1 MNETMLSAI
10 RFALDIALKAT
21 LLFSFTAAVIGL
33 LRRSGAAARHL
44 AGTAGL
50 IAALALPLL
59 TLALPRWEVRVLP
72 DLFKSSR
79 VTPVS
84 SLAPDIE
91 RSDPASEA
99 RWETVGSA
107 KETGSPVTPVNPPG
121 RSVPWPLIAFA
132 AWAAGSLLVGA
143 RLAYGVLR
151 VHRIRLEAAPIRDS
165 EWTEET
171 RRLSR
176 ELELD
181 RSVELLE
188 SARVPVAM
196 TSGLLRPLLLLCRQA
211 RHWEVERR
219 RVVLLHELA
228 HVRRGDW
235 LWLLLAEAA
244 FAFYWWH
251 PLAWALER
259 QVRRDCERACDDLV
273 LAAGTKPSVYAGH
286 LLGIFRSLSAAAH
299 PVAPAVASERT
310 SHFEG
315 RLRAILDPGQA
326 RRDLPR
332 GRALVSATGLF
343 AAAAVIAVV
352 QPWTPVCAHAAIQSF
367 STDGEET
374 LASPAATAR
383 ATSPACK
390 FKKAKPKPAGLAHP
404 VSTSATSSVTIFA
417 TPSVTTS
424 TTAFATTCAS
434 ETTSA
439 TPSASEETV
448 APAEPLPESG
458 RTVPAILKAIG
469 AVKDA
474 ASGFVRASNQGHG
487 KGARDGSDWYS
498 RGMNFHRR
506 ERYDEAIEAFRK
518 AIEAGYR
525 EDAASYNIACGY
537 ALKGDRDKAFEWLR
551 RAEEAGFEVASYL
564 GHDDDLDGL
573 KSDPRWKALKA
584 SVEQHPSARQEREAA
599 AAVKRYE
606 RIAAGP
612 GSGEAYYDV
621 GKELLDAGRFDLSAR
636 AFENA
641 AHQGYRVGTSL
652 YNEACA
658 LSRAGQT
665 RAALDTLQK
674 SLDAGFDQPDIFARD
689 DDLDNVR
696 DDPRFAAIQREAHD
710 LALPGYNSWFLGSSR
725 NRSKWREAAR
735 KFEEYT
741 RAHPQKGRAWYN
753 FGFASLAGDRPGAA
767 TEAFHKALE
776 LNYRKPT
783 TMYNLACSYARLD
796 QKDAAFDWL
805 FKALDAGFD
814 ASGTLRGDEDL
825 DNLRG
830 DPRFRKALT
839 IAKARDQAED
849 D

>member
-1 MNETMLSAI
+1 MNETAFSAI

-21 LLFSFTAAVIGL
+21 LLFSFTALVIGL

-50 IAALALPLL
+50 IGALALPLL
-59 TLALPRWEVRVLP
+59 TLALPRWEVGILP
-72 DLFKSSR
+72 TLLPLKAISASAAA
-79 VTPVS
+79 VKTS
-84 SLAPDIE
+84 E
-91 RSDPASEA
+91 RFSPASE
-99 RWETVGSA
+99 RLWEES
-107 KETGSPVTPVNPPG
+107 KDSPAEADAPVAPPPSR
-121 RSVPWPLIAFA
+121 RSVPWTLLAVA
-132 AWAAGSLLVGA
+132 AWTAGALLVEA
-143 RLAYGVLR
+143 RLAFGMLR
-151 VHRIRLEAAPIRDS
+151 VHRIRREAAPIRDA

-176 ELELD
+176 EIELH
-181 RSVELLE
+181 RPVELLE

-211 RHWEVERR
+211 RLWEVERR

-244 FAFYWWH
+244 LAFYWWH
-251 PLAWALER
+251 PLAWVLGR

-299 PVAPAVASERT
+299 PVAPAVASARP

-315 RLRAILDPGQA
+315 RLRAILAPGQP
-326 RRDLPR
+326 RREMPR
-332 GRALVSATGLF
+332 GRALACAAGL
-343 AAAAVIAVV
+343 AVAAAVIAVV
-352 QPWTPVCAHAAIQSF
+352 QPRTPACANAAILNP
-367 STDGEET
+367 STDDVAE
-374 LASPAATAR
+374 LANPAVAR
-383 ATSPACK
+383 QASSPACEK
-390 FKKAKPKPAGLAHP
+390 SKKAIPKSAGLARVIASASP
-404 VSTSATSSVTIFA
+404 SASTPPSASVP
-417 TPSVTTS
+417 PS
-424 TTAFATTCAS
+424 
-434 ETTSA
+434 
-439 TPSASEETV
+439 PSASEEV
-448 APAEPLPESG
+448 SAPEEPLPESG
-458 RTVPAILKAIG
+458 RTLPAILKAIG

-474 ASGFVRASNQGHG
+474 ASGFVRASNEGRRIG
-487 KGARDGSDWYS
+487 KRDGGDWYS
-498 RGMNFHRR
+498 RGMDLHHR
-506 ERYDEAIEAFRK
+506 ERYDEAIEAFQK

-551 RAEEAGFEVASYL
+551 RAEEAGFDLASYV

-573 KSDPRWKALKA
+573 RGDPRWKALKN
-584 SVEQHPSARQEREAA
+584 SVQQHPSARQEHEAA

-606 RIAAGP
+606 RITAGSK
-612 GSGEAYYDV
+612 SGEAYYEV
-621 GKELLDAGRFDLSAR
+621 GKQLLNAGRFDLSAR
-636 AFENA
+636 AFQNA
-641 AHQGYRVGTSL
+641 ADQGYRVGTSL

-665 RAALDTLQK
+665 RAALDLLEK
-674 SLDAGFDQPDIFARD
+674 SLDAGFDQPDIFSKD
-689 DDLDNVR
+689 DDLDSVR
-696 DDPRFAAIQREAHD
+696 DDPRFAAIQREARD
-710 LALPGYNSWFLGSSR
+710 LALPGYERWSLGSFR

-735 KFEEYT
+735 RFEEYA
-741 RAHPQKGRAWYN
+741 RAHPQKGRAWFN
-753 FGFASLAGDRPGAA
+753 LGFASLAGERPEAA
-767 TEAFHKALE
+767 AEAFQKTLE

-783 TMYNLACSYARLD
+783 TMYNLACTYARLD

-814 ASGTLRGDEDL
+814 STGMLRSDEDL

-839 IAKARDQAED
+839 IAKVREKDDED
-849 D
+849 

>member
-1 MNETMLSAI
+1 MNETTVSAI

-21 LLFSFTAAVIGL
+21 LLFSFTALVIGL

-50 IAALALPLL
+50 IGALALPIL
-59 TLALPRWEVRVLP
+59 TLALPRWEIRVLP
-72 DLFKSSR
+72 DLFSSSR
-79 VTPVS
+79 AIPVS
-84 SLAPDIE
+84 SLEADVSE
-91 RSDPASEA
+91 RSDPAPVE
-99 RWETVGSA
+99 RWEGAKASA
-107 KETGSPVTPVNPPG
+107 GETDSPVTPPG
-121 RSVPWPLIAFA
+121 PRGQSVPWPLA
-132 AWAAGSLLVGA
+132 ALAGWSAGALLVGA
-143 RLAYGVLR
+143 RLAFGMLR
-151 VHRIRLEAAPIRDS
+151 VRRIRREAVPIRDV

-176 ELELD
+176 ELEID
-181 RSVELLE
+181 RPIELLE

-211 RHWEVERR
+211 RLWEVERR

-244 FAFYWWH
+244 LAFYWWH
-251 PLAWALER
+251 PLAWVLER

-326 RRDLPR
+326 RRELPR

-343 AAAAVIAVV
+343 AAATVIAVV
-352 QPWTPVCAHAAIQSF
+352 QPWTPVCASAAIQAP
-367 STDGEET
+367 STDT
-374 LASPAATAR
+374 VVTVARPAVKGKTS
-383 ATSPACK
+383 SPACEEWK
-390 FKKAKPKPAGLAHP
+390 RAKPKPPGLANAAA
-404 VSTSATSSVTIFA
+404 SAS
-417 TPSVTTS
+417 
-424 TTAFATTCAS
+424 AS
-434 ETTSA
+434 
-439 TPSASEETV
+439 PSASEEAV
-448 APAEPLPESG
+448 EPAEPLPESG
-458 RTVPAILKAIG
+458 RTLPAILKAIG
-469 AVKDA
+469 AVKEA
-474 ASGFVRASNQGHG
+474 TGGFVRASNEGWSKG
-487 KGARDGSDWYS
+487 KRDGSDWYS
-498 RGMNFHRR
+498 RGMSLHHRD
-506 ERYDEAIEAFRK
+506 RYDEAIEAFQK

-551 RAEEAGFEVASYL
+551 KAEEAGFDVASYL

-573 KSDPRWKALKA
+573 RGDPRWKAMKNA
-584 SVEQHPSARQEREAA
+584 AEKHPSAHQEREGAA
-599 AAVKRYE
+599 AAKRYE
-606 RIAAGP
+606 RIAAGR
-612 GSGEAYYDV
+612 GSGEAYFEV
-621 GKELLDAGRFDLSAR
+621 GKELLNAGRFDLSAK
-636 AFENA
+636 AFQNA
-641 AHQGYRVGTSL
+641 ADQGYRVGTSL

-658 LSRAGQT
+658 LSRANQA
-665 RAALDTLQK
+665 RAALDILEK
-674 SLDAGFDQPDIFARD
+674 SLDAGFDQPDIFHRD

-696 DDPRFAAIQREAHD
+696 DDPRFAAIEREARD
-710 LALPGYNSWFLGSSR
+710 LALPGYDRWSLGSFR
-725 NRSKWREAAR
+725 NRSRWRDATR
-735 KFEEYT
+735 KFEEYA
-741 RAHPQKGRAWYN
+741 RAHPQKGRAWFN
-753 FGFASLAGDRPGAA
+753 LGFASLAGDRPEGA
-767 TEAFHKALE
+767 TEAFQKALA

-783 TMYNLACSYARLD
+783 TMYNLACTYARLD

-814 ASGTLRGDEDL
+814 ATGMLRGDEDL

-830 DPRFRKALT
+830 DPRFRKALS
-839 IAKARDQAED
+839 IARAREKADED
-849 D
+849 

>member
-1 MNETMLSAI
+1 MNETMVSAI

-21 LLFSFTAAVIGL
+21 LLFSFTAVVIGL
-33 LRRSGAAARHL
+33 LRRSGAAARHF

-50 IAALALPLL
+50 IAALTLPLL

-79 VTPVS
+79 VIPVS
-84 SLAPDIE
+84 TLTADVSE
-91 RSDPASEA
+91 GSFPASEP
-99 RWETVGSA
+99 RWETVRTSA

-121 RSVPWPLIAFA
+121 RSVPWPLVALA
-132 AWAAGSLLVGA
+132 AWTAGILLVGA
-143 RLAYGVLR
+143 RLALGILR

-171 RRLSR
+171 RRLSH

-181 RSVELLE
+181 RPVELLE

-211 RHWEVERR
+211 RLWEVERR

-315 RLRAILDPGQA
+315 RLRAILDPGPS

-390 FKKAKPKPAGLAHP
+390 QFKKAKPKPAGRAHP
-404 VSTSATSSVTIFA
+404 VSTSATSSVTTSA
-417 TPSVTTS
+417 TTTS
-424 TTAFATTCAS
+424 TTAFAKTCAS

-439 TPSASEETV
+439 SPSASEEDV

-469 AVKDA
+469 AVKEA

-498 RGMNFHRR
+498 RGMSLHRR
-506 ERYDEAIEAFRK
+506 ERYDEAIGAFQK

-573 KSDPRWKALKA
+573 KSDPRWKAMKA
-584 SVEQHPSARQEREAA
+584 AVEQHPSARQEREAA

-636 AFENA
+636 AFQNA
-641 AHQGYRVGTSL
+641 ADRGYRVGTSL

-665 RAALDTLQK
+665 RAALDLLQK
-674 SLDAGFDQPDIFARD
+674 SLDSGFDQPDIFARD

-696 DDPRFAAIQREAHD
+696 DDPRFAAIQREARD
-710 LALPGYNSWFLGSSR
+710 LALPGYNSWLLGSSR
-725 NRSKWREAAR
+725 NRSKWRDAAR
-735 KFEEYT
+735 KFEEYA
-741 RAHPQKGRAWYN
+741 RAHPQKGRAWFN
-753 FGFASLAGDRPGAA
+753 LGFASLAGDRPEAA
-767 TEAFHKALE
+767 TEAFQKALE

-839 IAKARDQAED
+839 IARAREQAED

>member
-1 MNETMLSAI
+1 MNETMVSAI

-50 IAALALPLL
+50 IGALALPLL

-72 DLFKSSR
+72 DLVSYSR
-79 VTPVS
+79 VKPASSHAADVS
-84 SLAPDIE
+84 E
-91 RSDPASEA
+91 RSDPASEP
-99 RWETVGSA
+99 RWERVTTSA
-107 KETGSPVTPVNPPG
+107 KKPDSPATPLNPP
-121 RSVPWPLIAFA
+121 RRPVPWPLVALV
-132 AWAAGSLLVGA
+132 AWTAGALLVGA
-143 RLAYGVLR
+143 RLALGILR
-151 VHRIRLEAAPIRDS
+151 VHRIRLEAAPIRDA

-171 RRLSR
+171 RRLSS

-181 RSVELLE
+181 RPVELLE

-211 RHWEVERR
+211 RLWEVERR

-235 LWLLLAEAA
+235 LWLLLAETALA
-244 FAFYWWH
+244 LYWWH
-251 PLAWALER
+251 PLAWVLER

-332 GRALVSATGLF
+332 GRALASATGLF

-352 QPWTPVCAHAAIQSF
+352 QPGTPVCAKAAIQS
-367 STDGEET
+367 SSVDCAEGRQK
-374 LASPAATAR
+374 PAVAGT
-383 ATSPACK
+383 TSSPACPK
-390 FKKAKPKPAGLAHP
+390 SRSAKPKPAAP
-404 VSTSATSSVTIFA
+404 ARATVPASASTFAPPCVAT
-417 TPSVTTS
+417 
-424 TTAFATTCAS
+424 
-434 ETTSA
+434 
-439 TPSASEETV
+439 SASEEED
-448 APAEPLPESG
+448 APAEPLPDSG

-469 AVKDA
+469 AVKEA
-474 ASGFVRASNQGHG
+474 AGGFVRASNEGERSG
-487 KGARDGSDWYS
+487 KRDGGDWYS
-498 RGMNFHRR
+498 RGMSFHRR
-506 ERYDEAIEAFRK
+506 ERYDEAIAAFQK

-537 ALKGDRDKAFEWLR
+537 ALKGDRDKAFEWLH
-551 RAEEAGFEVASYL
+551 RAEEAGFDVASYL

-573 KSDPRWKALKA
+573 RGDPRWKALKNE
-584 SVEQHPSARQEREAA
+584 VRPSARQERKAESAA
-599 AAVKRYE
+599 KRYE

-612 GSGEAYYDV
+612 GSGERYYEA
-621 GKELLDAGRFDLSAR
+621 GKELLDAGSFDLSAR
-636 AFENA
+636 AFQNA
-641 AHQGYRVGTSL
+641 ADQGYRVGTSL

-658 LSRAGQT
+658 LSRGGQT
-665 RAALDTLQK
+665 RAALDLLQK
-674 SLDAGFDQPDIFARD
+674 SLDAGFDQPDLFARD

-696 DDPRFAAIQREAHD
+696 DDPRFAAIEREARD
-710 LALPGYNSWFLGSSR
+710 LSLPGYNSWFLGSSR
-725 NRSKWREAAR
+725 NRSQWREAAR
-735 KFEEYT
+735 KFEQYA
-741 RAHPQKGRAWYN
+741 RAHPQKGRAWFN
-753 FGFASLAGDRPGAA
+753 LGFASLAGERPEAA
-767 TEAFHKALE
+767 AEAFQKALE

-783 TMYNLACSYARLD
+783 TMYNLACTYARLD

-814 ASGTLRGDEDL
+814 AAGTLRGDEDL

-839 IAKARDQAED
+839 IARAHEKSESD
-849 D
+849 

>member
-1 MNETMLSAI
+1 MSETMASAI
-10 RFALDIALKAT
+10 RFGLDIALKAT
-21 LLFSFTAAVIGL
+21 FLFSFTVLAIGL
-33 LRRSGAAARHL
+33 LRRSGAAARHF

-50 IAALALPLL
+50 IAALTLPLL
-59 TLALPRWEVRVLP
+59 TLALPRWEVRLLP
-72 DLFKSSR
+72 DLLKSSR
-79 VTPVS
+79 VVPVS
-84 SLAPDIE
+84 T
-91 RSDPASEA
+91 PAGEVSRRPNPVSEP
-99 RWETVGSA
+99 RWETVRTSA
-107 KETGSPVTPVNPPG
+107 KETGSPVMPLDPPR
-121 RSVPWPLIAFA
+121 RSVPWPLAAIA
-132 AWAAGSLLVGA
+132 AWTAGVLLVGV

-151 VHRIRLEAAPIRDS
+151 VHRIRLEAAPIRDA

-176 ELELD
+176 QLELD
-181 RSVELLE
+181 RPVELLE

-235 LWLLLAEAA
+235 LWLLLAEATL
-244 FAFYWWH
+244 AFYWWH

-273 LAAGTKPSVYAGH
+273 LTAGTKPSVYAGH

-315 RLRAILDPGQA
+315 RLRAILDPGQS

-332 GRALVSATGLF
+332 GRAFVSATGLF
-343 AAAAVIAVV
+343 AAAAAIAVV

-367 STDGEET
+367 STNGEKT
-374 LASPAATAR
+374 LASPAAKAR
-383 ATSPACK
+383 ATSPACSQSRK
-390 FKKAKPKPAGLAHP
+390 AKAKPKPAAP
-404 VSTSATSSVTIFA
+404 SPAAPTSAAASGTASAAGFA
-417 TPSVTTS
+417 KTS
-424 TTAFATTCAS
+424 TTETVSAS
-434 ETTSA
+434 
-439 TPSASEETV
+439 PSAGEEV
-448 APAEPLPESG
+448 AEPAEPLPESG

-469 AVKDA
+469 ALKEK
-474 ASGFVRASNQGHG
+474 ASGFVRASNEGPG
-487 KGARDGSDWYS
+487 KKACDGGDWYS
-498 RGMNFHRR
+498 RGMSLHHR
-506 ERYDEAIEAFRK
+506 ERYDEAIAAFQK
-518 AIEAGYR
+518 AIQAGYR

-551 RAEEAGFEVASYL
+551 RAEEAGFDVASYL
-564 GHDDDLDGL
+564 GRDDDLDGL
-573 KSDPRWKALKA
+573 KSDPRWKAMKTA
-584 SVEQHPSARQEREAA
+584 IERHPSARQEREAA

-606 RIAAGP
+606 RITAGS
-612 GSGEAYYDV
+612 GSGERYYDA

-636 AFENA
+636 AFQNA
-641 AHQGYRVGTSL
+641 ADSGYRVGTSL

-665 RAALDTLQK
+665 RAALDLLEK
-674 SLDAGFDQPDIFARD
+674 SLDAGFDQPDIFEKD

-696 DDPRFAAIQREAHD
+696 DDPRFAAIQREARD
-710 LALPGYNSWFLGSSR
+710 LALPGYNSWPLGSSR

-735 KFEEYT
+735 RFEEYA
-741 RAHPQKGRAWYN
+741 RAHPQKGRAWFN
-753 FGFASLAGDRPGAA
+753 LGFASLAGERPEAA
-767 TEAFHKALE
+767 AEAFQKALE
-776 LNYRKPT
+776 LGYRQPT

-814 ASGTLRGDEDL
+814 ATGTLRGDEDL

-839 IAKARDQAED
+839 IARTREQVESD
-849 D
+849 